1 MNLGLNVLFSC
12 SQSKSVKVKTAFGL
26 SIDFFRLLLIG
37 VRLHSCFLV
46 SNVFLRSN
54 ETSETEK
61 HLHLLRLNSRL
72 NGTLVLKT
80 ENTAHNFTHIN
91 TFCK

>member
-1 MNLGLNVLFSC
+1 MQNKRWHEVFFYTHIFLCERHMNLGLNALFSC

-54 ETSETEK
+54 ETSETRETFK
-61 HLHLLRLNSRL
+61 SF
-72 NGTLVLKT
+72 KT
-80 ENTAHNFTHIN
+80 EFQT
-91 TFCK
+91 

>member
-1 MNLGLNVLFSC
+1 MQNKRWHEVFFYTHIFLCERHMNLSLNALFSC

-54 ETSETEK
+54 ETSETRETFT
-61 HLHLLRLNSRL
+61 SF
-72 NGTLVLKT
+72 TT
-80 ENTAHNFTHIN
+80 EFQT
-91 TFCK
+91 